1 MTATTTNGK
10 VIEGLT
16 QDVSTVALQ
25 QPPLIVAEL
34 SGNHQGKLENA
45 IALMDL
51 AHECGADM
59 IKIQTYT
66 EDSLTIDSTRPEF
79 QITKGLWA
87 GYSLYNLYQ
96 EAKTPREWM
105 KPLFAH
111 ARERGITLFSSP
123 FYFEDVDA
131 LEEAGCPIYKIASYE
146 LNFPQLIAYCADT
159 KKPMVMSTGMAS
171 LEEIDRAVQTARD
184 HGCTDLTLLHCE
196 SIYPAP
202 PTSFNLRTIPFLK
215 ERYGCKVGLSNHS
228 IGHTLD
234 VAATAL
240 GADMI
245 EKHFAKDR
253 HSGIDAAFSMTPDEL
268 RQLKQDT
275 VTVALSM
282 GQKEVRLSED
292 DIAARSG
299 RRSVYLT
306 AELKQGEALTMEHV
320 RIIRPA
326 CGLDPFA
333 LDQLLGKKAKSDLH
347 TGTPLQAS
355 DFQ

>member
-87 GYSLYNLYQ
+87 GYSLYHLYQ
-96 EAKTPREWM
+96 EAKTPRAWM

-245 EKHFAKDR
+245 EKHFARDR
-253 HSGIDAAFSMTPDEL
+253 QSGIDAAFSMTPDEL
-268 RQLKQDT
+268 KALKEATALAAQT
-275 VTVALSM
+275 MGYQAIALSETDLA
-282 GQKEVRLSED
+282 GRK
-292 DIAARSG
+292 G
-299 RRSVYLT
+299 RRSVYLVKDL
-306 AELKQGEALTMEHV
+306 APGETLTPEHV
-320 RIIRPA
+320 RIIRP
-326 CGLDPFA
+326 GLGLEPYR
-333 LDQLLGKKAKSDLH
+333 LPEVLGKKASHELKAPQ
-347 TGTPLQAS
+347 PLNAA
-355 DFQ
+355 DFS